1 MLDFGQ
7 DVSNKYVHSKFNAEK
22 AILEAVD
29 KDGVDGKIIR
39 VGNLMSRQRD
49 GEFQANSITN
59 GFMRDLKGYATLH
72 EFPVNSMDATVDFSP
87 IDEVAKTIILLA
99 KTPQKFTVFHSANSH
114 MVEMGDI
121 IYVLNEL
128 GFDIKVVP
136 DKDFLESMKRMMMDE
151 TKSML
156 VSSLISYSSSD
167 MHTHSFIGSDN
178 EFTNKALYHLSYKW
192 PITDYE
198 YLKNAIISLQTLDF
212 FERTD

>member
-7 DVSNKYVHSKFNAEK
+7 DVSNKYVHSKFDAEK
-22 AILEAVD
+22 AILEAID
-29 KDGVDGKIIR
+29 KDGVDAKIIR

-72 EFPVNSMDATVDFSP
+72 VFPVNSMDVTVDFSP
-87 IDEVAKTIILLA
+87 IDEVAKTIILLS

-121 IYVLNEL
+121 VYVLNEL

-136 DKDFLESMKRMMMDE
+136 DDEFLENMKRMMMDE

-198 YLKNAIISLQTLDF
+198 YLKNAIISLQTLGF